1 MLNGKVMIIRL
12 ITGQIRKTLYKMSQ
26 NFSKPDEPFAG
37 DISVKLDLSNYATK
51 ADLKGATEV
60 DTSNL
65 AAKSDL
71 TTLKTE
77 ADKIDEDKLKIVS
90 VDLSELSNVV
100 IMKLLKRLRMINQS
114 RK

>member
-1 MLNGKVMIIRL
+1 
-12 ITGQIRKTLYKMSQ
+12 MSQ
-26 NFSKPDEPFAG
+26 HFSKPDELFVG

-60 DTSNL
+60 GTSNL
-65 AAKSDL
+65 AVKSDL

-90 VDLSELSNVV
+90 VDLRELSNVV
-100 IMKLLKRLRMINQS
+100 IMKLLKRLSMIN
-114 RK
+114 

>member
-1 MLNGKVMIIRL
+1 
-12 ITGQIRKTLYKMSQ
+12 MSQ
-26 NFSKPDEPFAG
+26 HFSKPNEPFAG

-60 DTSNL
+60 DTSIL
-65 AAKSDL
+65 VAKSDL

-100 IMKLLKRLRMINQS
+100 IMKLLKRLRMIN
-114 RK
+114 

>member
-1 MLNGKVMIIRL
+1 
-12 ITGQIRKTLYKMSQ
+12 MSQ
-26 NFSKPDEPFAG
+26 HFSKPDELFAG
-37 DISVKLDLSNYATK
+37 DIGVELDLFNYAIK

-100 IMKLLKRLRMINQS
+100 IMKLLKRLRMIN
-114 RK
+114 

>member
-1 MLNGKVMIIRL
+1 
-12 ITGQIRKTLYKMSQ
+12 MSQ
-26 NFSKPDEPFAG
+26 HFSKPDEIFAG
-37 DISVKLDLSNYATK
+37 DISVKLDLFNYATK

-100 IMKLLKRLRMINQS
+100 IMKLLKRLRMIN
-114 RK
+114 

>member
-1 MLNGKVMIIRL
+1 
-12 ITGQIRKTLYKMSQ
+12 MSQ
-26 NFSKPDEPFAG
+26 HFSKPDEIFAG
-37 DISVKLDLSNYATK
+37 DISVKLDLFNYATK

-71 TTLKTE
+71 PTLKTE

-100 IMKLLKRLRMINQS
+100 IMKLLKRLRMIN
-114 RK
+114 

>member
-26 NFSKPDEPFAG
+26 HFSKPDELFAG
-37 DISVKLDLSNYATK
+37 DISLKLDLFNYATK

-71 TTLKTE
+71 PTLKTE

-90 VDLSELSNVV
+90 VDAS
-100 IMKLLKRLRMINQS
+100 
-114 RK
+114 